1 MVKKAFVKV
10 SLFDGNILRGFKDE
24 GTLSLET
31 LSCFANSGAISG
43 RFRTNIGRPVVS
55 LETAEINTAST
66 V

>member
-31 LSCFANSGAISG
+31 LSCLANSGAISG

-55 LETAEINTAST
+55 LETAETNTALT